1 MSHYAPLLER
11 TRGTTVESL
20 HYGAAAVVDSSGK
33 LLASLG
39 DPKMVTFMRSAAKPF
54 QALPFIEHGYALDL
68 GLAPHEIAQICASHG
83 GTDLHA
89 QTVNGILGK
98 LGLDESALQCGTH
111 PPLDKATTERLIAE
125 GKTPTS
131 LRHNCSGKHSG
142 MLAHAKI
149 RGLPTET
156 YLERDHPIQQDI
168 LQAFAEM
175 CKIAPSAVQLGTDGC
190 SAPNF
195 ATPLYHAAFGFAR
208 LCDPRDLPKE
218 RAVAC
223 QTITSAMMTHPE
235 YVSGFG
241 RFDTRLMQV
250 GGGKFVVKGGAEGY
264 QALGILPNLTGTGPK
279 GVGIALKISDGD
291 PHGTVRAAVMLEILR
306 QLGYLNAEETAA
318 LADFAPSQRIYNW
331 RKLEVG
337 ESRTIFKMEKH
348 DGRN

>member
-1 MSHYAPLLER
+1 MSYAPLLER

-33 LLASLG
+33 LLARIG
-39 DPKMVTFMRSAAKPF
+39 DPQTVTFLRSAAKPF
-54 QALPFIEHGYALDL
+54 QALPFIEQDGARVFNLL
-68 GLAPHEIAQICASHG
+68 PHEISQICASHG

-89 QTVNGILGK
+89 QTVNGILEKIGAN
-98 LGLDESALQCGTH
+98 ENHLQCGTH
-111 PPLDKATTERLIAE
+111 PPLDKDTTERLIAE
-125 GKTPTS
+125 GVKPTS

-142 MLAHAKI
+142 MLAYAKL
-149 RGLPTET
+149 RNLPLEN
-156 YLERDHPIQQDI
+156 YLDREHPIQQDI

-175 CKIAPSAVQLGTDGC
+175 CQIDESKIALGTDGC

-208 LCDPRDLPKE
+208 LCDPRDLPEK
-218 RAVAC
+218 RAAAC

-264 QALGILPNLTGTGPK
+264 QALGIVPNLTGTGPK

-306 QLGYLNAEETAA
+306 QLGYLNDAQLAGLAE
-318 LADFAPSQRIYNW
+318 FAPVQTIYNW
-331 RKLEVG
+331 RKLAVG
-337 ESRTIFKMEKH
+337 ESRTIFKI
-348 DGRN
+348 NQPSS